1 MSPLRVN
8 RNRLEPPAS
17 RATSVIAPKAEV
29 VASAADHYELMA
41 PSEP

>member
-8 RNRLEPPAS
+8 RNQVEPAAS

-29 VASAADHYELMA
+29 IASAADHYELMA
-41 PSEP
+41 LPEP